1 MKKVKKNN
9 KFLSQK
15 KIFLNKEG
23 NAYFLRNRDLIRNF
37 KKDLLTKIVE
47 KKLVNSNRK
56 NILEIGCGDA
66 GRLNYLKTKFYN
78 NSYFGLDPSAFAI
91 KFGKKINSKLKL
103 KIGEAS
109 ELKFEDNKFD
119 IVIFGFCLYLCD
131 DDDLFK
137 ISSECYRVLRENGII
152 IIQDFITS
160 KLIYKDY
167 HHAQNIKS
175 RKMDYIKMFNWH
187 PKIVLQS
194 RSKYLIPKN
203 KKLNENFIT
212 IAVLKKIT

>member
-1 MKKVKKNN
+1 ME
-9 KFLSQK
+9 
-15 KIFLNKEG
+15 KEG
-23 NAYFLRNRDLIRNF
+23 NAYFLRNSNVNRNF
-37 KKDLLTKIVE
+37 KKDKLTKIIE
-47 KKLVNSNRK
+47 KKLINSNRK

-66 GRLNYLKTKFYN
+66 KRLNYLKNKFYN
-78 NSYFGLDPSAFAI
+78 NNYFGLDPSTFAI

-103 KIGEAS
+103 KVGEAS
-109 ELKFEDNKFD
+109 ELKFDDNKFD

-137 ISSECYRVLRENGII
+137 ISSECYRVLKNNGFI

-160 KLIYKDY
+160 KLIYNDY
-167 HHAQNIKS
+167 HHEKNIKS
-175 RKMDYIKMFNWH
+175 RKMDYIKMFKWH

-194 RSKYLIPKN
+194 KSRYLIPKN
-203 KKLNENFIT
+203 KKLNENFVT

>member
-1 MKKVKKNN
+1 MKKEKKNN
-9 KFLSQK
+9 KFVYQK
-15 KIFLNKEG
+15 TTFLKKEG
-23 NAYFLRNRDLIRNF
+23 DAYFLRNRNLKRNF
-37 KKDLLTKIVE
+37 EKDRLTKIIE
-47 KKLVNSNRK
+47 KKLINSNRK

-66 GRLNYLKTKFYN
+66 GRLNYLKSKFYN
-78 NSYFGLDPSAFAI
+78 NNYFGLDPSALAI

-131 DDDLFK
+131 DNDLFK
-137 ISSECYRVLRENGII
+137 ISSECFRVLKKNGFI

-160 KLIYKDY
+160 KLIYKNY
-167 HHAQNIKS
+167 HHEKNIKS

-194 RSKYLIPKN
+194 RNKYLIPKN

>member
-1 MKKVKKNN
+1 MKKLKKNN

-23 NAYFLRNRDLIRNF
+23 NAYFLRNRDLKRNF
-37 KKDLLTKIVE
+37 KKDLLTKIIE
-47 KKLVNSNRK
+47 KKLINSNRK

-66 GRLNYLKTKFYN
+66 GRLNYLKSKFYN
-78 NSYFGLDPSAFAI
+78 NNYFGLDPSALAI

-131 DDDLFK
+131 DNDLFK
-137 ISSECYRVLRENGII
+137 ISSECFRVLKKNGFI

-160 KLIYKDY
+160 KLIYKNY
-167 HHAQNIKS
+167 HHEKNIKS

-194 RSKYLIPKN
+194 RNKYLIPKN

>member
-1 MKKVKKNN
+1 MKKLKKNN
-9 KFLSQK
+9 KFLFKK

-23 NAYFLRNRDLIRNF
+23 NAYFLRNKDLNRNF
-37 KKDLLTKIVE
+37 KKDLLTKIIE
-47 KKLVNSNRK
+47 KKLINSNKK

-66 GRLNYLKTKFYN
+66 GRLNYLKSKFNNYN
-78 NSYFGLDPSAFAI
+78 YFGLDPSALAI

-131 DDDLFK
+131 DNDLFK
-137 ISSECYRVLRENGII
+137 ISSECFRVLKKNGFI

-160 KLIYKDY
+160 KLIYNNY
-167 HHAQNIKS
+167 HHEKNIKS

-187 PKIVLQS
+187 PKIVLQT
-194 RSKYLIPKN
+194 RNKYLIPKN

>member
-1 MKKVKKNN
+1 MKKLKKNN

-23 NAYFLRNRDLIRNF
+23 NAYFLRNRDLKRNF

-78 NSYFGLDPSAFAI
+78 NNYFGLDPSTFAI

-137 ISSECYRVLRENGII
+137 ISSECYRVLKKNGFI

-160 KLIYKDY
+160 KLIYNNY
-167 HHAQNIKS
+167 HHEKNIKT

-194 RSKYLIPKN
+194 ISKYLIPKN
-203 KKLNENFIT
+203 KKINENFIT
-212 IAVLKKIT
+212 IAVLKKIR